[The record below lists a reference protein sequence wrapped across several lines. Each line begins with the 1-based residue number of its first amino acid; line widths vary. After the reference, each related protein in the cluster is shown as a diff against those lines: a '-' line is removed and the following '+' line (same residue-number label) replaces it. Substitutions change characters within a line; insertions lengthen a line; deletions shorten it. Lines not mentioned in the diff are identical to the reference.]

1 MLLKDGPISFR
12 AAGRLG
18 RFRQFLKKISYSA
31 EKAFKESRGEKR
43 ASVSYY
49 NNFDY
54 WRYFPPKKSCTT

>member
-31 EKAFKESRGEKR
+31 EKSVQGEP
-43 ASVSYY
+43 
-49 NNFDY
+49 
-54 WRYFPPKKSCTT
+54 WGKKSKCFLL